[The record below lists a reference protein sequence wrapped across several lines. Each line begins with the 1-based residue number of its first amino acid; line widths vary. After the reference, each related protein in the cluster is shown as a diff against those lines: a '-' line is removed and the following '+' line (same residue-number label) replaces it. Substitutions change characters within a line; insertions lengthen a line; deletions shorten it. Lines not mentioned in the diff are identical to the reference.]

1 MNNEREFRSFA
12 QIVRRDADDLEEN
25 KQYIVEGYA
34 STFEPYTLWTTEA
47 GVEIKEQIEPDAF
60 AETDFSDVVFR
71 IDHEGPV
78 FARTSNGLVSL
89 NVDEHGLKTR
99 IDLSKTEKARGIFED
114 IEAGM
119 YPQMSF
125 AFTVEREAWDRETHT
140 RHVEKI
146 GKLYDV
152 SAVSFPANPGTEIGV
167 SLRDRIN
174 GEIEAETAERL
185 EAERQR
191 LILQLRLKHF

>member
-1 MNNEREFRSFA
+1 MAEREYRSFA
-12 QIVRRDADDLEEN
+12 QIIQRDIDDDN
-25 KQYIVEGYA
+25 KKYMVEGYA
-34 STFEPYTLWTTEA
+34 STFEPYTLWTTED
-47 GVEIKEQIEPDAF
+47 GVEIKEQISPDAF
-60 AETDFSDVVFR
+60 NETDFSDVVFR
-71 IDHEGPV
+71 IDHQGPV
-78 FARTSNGLVSL
+78 FARTSNDLIDLS
-89 NVDEHGLKTR
+89 VDDHGLKSI
-99 IDLSKTEKARGIFED
+99 IDLSKTEKARGVFED

-140 RHVEKI
+140 RHIEKI

>member
-1 MNNEREFRSFA
+1 MAEREYRSFA
-12 QIVRRDADDLEEN
+12 QIIQRDLDDDN
-25 KQYIVEGYA
+25 KKYMVEGYA
-34 STFEPYTLWTTEA
+34 STFEPYTLWTTED
-47 GVEIKEQIEPDAF
+47 GVEIKEQISPDAF
-60 AETDFSDVVFR
+60 NETDFSDVVFR
-71 IDHEGPV
+71 IDHAGPV
-78 FARTSNGLVSL
+78 FARTSNDLIDLS
-89 NVDEHGLKTR
+89 VDDHGLKSI
-99 IDLSKTEKARGIFED
+99 IDLSKTEKARGVFED

-140 RHVEKI
+140 RHIEKI

>member
-12 QIVRRDADDLEEN
+12 QIVQRDADALDEN
-25 KQYIVEGYA
+25 KKYSVEGYA
-34 STFEPYTLWTTEA
+34 STFEPYTLWTTED

-78 FARTSNGLVSL
+78 FARTSNGLISL
-89 NVDEHGLKTR
+89 EVDEHGLKTR

>member
-25 KQYIVEGYA
+25 RQYIVEGYA
-34 STFEPYTLWTTEA
+34 STFEPYTLWTTED
-47 GVEIKEQIEPDAF
+47 GVEIKEQISPDAF

-89 NVDEHGLKTR
+89 DVDEHGLKTR

>member
-1 MNNEREFRSFA
+1 MAIEREYRSFA
-12 QIVRRDADDLEEN
+12 QIIQRDLDDDN
-25 KQYIVEGYA
+25 KKYMVEGYA
-34 STFEPYTLWTTEA
+34 STFEPYTLWTTED

-60 AETDFSDVVFR
+60 NETDFSDVVFR

-78 FARTSNGLVSL
+78 FARTSNDLIDLS
-89 NVDEHGLKTR
+89 VDDHGLKSI
-99 IDLSKTEKARGIFED
+99 IDLSKTEKARGVFED

-140 RHVEKI
+140 RHIEKI

>member
-12 QIVRRDADDLEEN
+12 QIVERDADDLEEN

-34 STFEPYTLWTTEA
+34 STFEPYTLWTTED
-47 GVEIKEQIEPDAF
+47 GVEIKEQISPDAF
-60 AETDFSDVVFR
+60 EETDVSDVVFR
-71 IDHEGPV
+71 VDHEGAV
-78 FARTSNGLVSL
+78 FARTSNGLISL
-89 NVDEHGLKTR
+89 EVDEHGLKTR

>member
-12 QIVRRDADDLEEN
+12 QIVQRGADDLEEN

-34 STFEPYTLWTTEA
+34 STFDPYTLWTTED
-47 GVEIKEQIEPDAF
+47 GVEIKEQISPDAF
-60 AETDFSDVVFR
+60 EETDVSDVVFR

-89 NVDEHGLKTR
+89 EVDEHGLKTR

>member
-1 MNNEREFRSFA
+1 MAIEREYRSFA
-12 QIVRRDADDLEEN
+12 QIIQRDFDDDN
-25 KQYIVEGYA
+25 KKYIVEGYA
-34 STFEPYTLWTTEA
+34 STFEPYTLWTTED
-47 GVEIKEQIEPDAF
+47 GVEIKEQISPDAF
-60 AETDFSDVVFR
+60 NETDFSDVVFR

-78 FARTSNGLVSL
+78 FARTSNDLIDLS
-89 NVDEHGLKTR
+89 VDDHGLKSI
-99 IDLSKTEKARGIFED
+99 IDLSKTEKARGVFED

-140 RHVEKI
+140 RHIEKI

>member
-12 QIVRRDADDLEEN
+12 QIVQRDADDLDEN
-25 KQYIVEGYA
+25 KKYLVEGYA
-34 STFEPYTLWTTEA
+34 STFEPYTLWTTED

-78 FARTSNGLVSL
+78 FARTSNGLISL
-89 NVDEHGLKTR
+89 EVDEHGLKTR

>member
-1 MNNEREFRSFA
+1 MSNEREFRSFA
-12 QIVRRDADDLEEN
+12 SIVKRDADDTDERR
-25 KQYIVEGYA
+25 YMVEGYA
-34 STFEPYTLWTTEA
+34 STFEPYTLWTTED

-89 NVDEHGLKTR
+89 DVDEHGLKTR

>member
-12 QIVRRDADDLEEN
+12 QIVRRDADDLDEN
-25 KQYIVEGYA
+25 KKYLVEGYA
-34 STFEPYTLWTTEA
+34 STFEPYTLWTTED

-78 FARTSNGLVSL
+78 FARTSNGLISL
-89 NVDEHGLKTR
+89 DVDEHGLKTR

>member
-12 QIVRRDADDLEEN
+12 QIVQRDADDLDEN

-34 STFEPYTLWTTEA
+34 STFDPYTLWTTED
-47 GVEIKEQIEPDAF
+47 GVEIKEQISPDAF
-60 AETDFSDVVFR
+60 EETDVSDVVFR

-78 FARTSNGLVSL
+78 FARTSNGLISL
-89 NVDEHGLKTR
+89 EVDEHGLKTR

>member
-1 MNNEREFRSFA
+1 MAIEREYRSFA
-12 QIVRRDADDLEEN
+12 QIIQRDLDDDN
-25 KQYIVEGYA
+25 RKYMVEGYA
-34 STFEPYTLWTTEA
+34 STFEPYTLWTTED
-47 GVEIKEQIEPDAF
+47 GVEIKEQISPDAF
-60 AETDFSDVVFR
+60 NETDFSDVVFR

-78 FARTSNGLVSL
+78 FARTSNDLIDLS
-89 NVDEHGLKTR
+89 VDDHGLKSI
-99 IDLSKTEKARGIFED
+99 IDLSKTEKARGVFED

-140 RHVEKI
+140 RHIEKI

-167 SLRDRIN
+167 SLRDRLN
-174 GEIEAETAERL
+174 GEIEAELAERL

>member
-12 QIVRRDADDLEEN
+12 QIVRRDADDLDEN
-25 KQYIVEGYA
+25 KKYLVEGYA
-34 STFEPYTLWTTEA
+34 STFEPYTLWTTED

-89 NVDEHGLKTR
+89 DVDEHGLKTR

-191 LILQLRLKHF
+191 KIIELRLKHF

>member
-1 MNNEREFRSFA
+1 MAEREYRSFA
-12 QIVRRDADDLEEN
+12 QIIRRDLDDDN
-25 KQYIVEGYA
+25 KKYMVEGYA
-34 STFEPYTLWTTEA
+34 STFEPYTLWTTED
-47 GVEIKEQIEPDAF
+47 GVEIKEQISPDAF
-60 AETDFSDVVFR
+60 NETDFSDVVFR

-78 FARTSNGLVSL
+78 FARTSNDLIDLS
-89 NVDEHGLKTR
+89 VDDHGLKSI
-99 IDLSKTEKARGIFED
+99 IDLSKTEKARGVFED

-140 RHVEKI
+140 RHIEKI

-191 LILQLRLKHF
+191 LILQLRLNHF

>member
-1 MNNEREFRSFA
+1 MAEREYRSFA
-12 QIVRRDADDLEEN
+12 QIIQRDRDDDN
-25 KQYIVEGYA
+25 KKYMVEGYA
-34 STFEPYTLWTTEA
+34 STFEPYTLWTTED
-47 GVEIKEQIEPDAF
+47 GVEIKEQISPDAF
-60 AETDFSDVVFR
+60 NETDFSDVVFR

-78 FARTSNGLVSL
+78 FARTSNDLIDLS
-89 NVDEHGLKTR
+89 VDDHGLKSI
-99 IDLSKTEKARGIFED
+99 IDLSKTEKARGVFED

-140 RHVEKI
+140 RHIEKI

>member
-12 QIVRRDADDLEEN
+12 QIVQRDADDLDEN
-25 KQYIVEGYA
+25 KKYLVEGYA
-34 STFEPYTLWTTEA
+34 STFEPYTLWTTED
-47 GVEIKEQIEPDAF
+47 GVEIKEKIEPDAF
-60 AETDFSDVVFR
+60 NETDFSDVVFR

-78 FARTSNGLVSL
+78 FARTSNGLIELS
-89 NVDEHGLKTR
+89 VDDHGLKSV
-99 IDLSKTEKARGIFED
+99 IDLSKTEKARGVFED

-167 SLRDRIN
+167 SLRARID

-191 LILQLRLKHF
+191 KILELRLKHF

>member
-1 MNNEREFRSFA
+1 MAEREYRSFA
-12 QIVRRDADDLEEN
+12 QIIQRDIDDDN
-25 KQYIVEGYA
+25 KKYMVEGYA
-34 STFEPYTLWTTEA
+34 STFEPYTLWTTED
-47 GVEIKEQIEPDAF
+47 GVEIKEQISPDAF
-60 AETDFSDVVFR
+60 NETDFSDVVFR

-78 FARTSNGLVSL
+78 FARTSNNLIDLS
-89 NVDEHGLKTR
+89 VDDHGLKSI
-99 IDLSKTEKARGIFED
+99 IDLSKTEKARGVFED

-140 RHVEKI
+140 RHIEKI

>member
-1 MNNEREFRSFA
+1 MSNEREFRSFA
-12 QIVRRDADDLEEN
+12 SIVKRDADDTDERR
-25 KQYIVEGYA
+25 YMVEGYA
-34 STFEPYTLWTTEA
+34 STFEPYTLWTTED
-47 GVEIKEQIEPDAF
+47 GVEIKEQISPDAF
-60 AETDFSDVVFR
+60 AETDVSDVVFR

-89 NVDEHGLKTR
+89 DVDEHGLKTR

>member
-1 MNNEREFRSFA
+1 MAEREYRSFA
-12 QIVRRDADDLEEN
+12 QIIKRDLDDDN
-25 KQYIVEGYA
+25 KKYIVEGYA
-34 STFEPYTLWTTEA
+34 STFEPYTLWTTED
-47 GVEIKEQIEPDAF
+47 GVEIKEQISPDAF
-60 AETDFSDVVFR
+60 NETDFSDVVFR

-78 FARTSNGLVSL
+78 FARTSNNLIDLS
-89 NVDEHGLKTR
+89 VDDHGLKSI
-99 IDLSKTEKARGIFED
+99 IDLSKTEKARGVFED

-140 RHVEKI
+140 RHIEKI

>member
-12 QIVRRDADDLEEN
+12 QIVKRDADDLEEN

-34 STFEPYTLWTTEA
+34 STFEPYTLWTTED
-47 GVEIKEQIEPDAF
+47 GVEIKEQISPDAF
-60 AETDFSDVVFR
+60 EETDVSDVVFR

-89 NVDEHGLKTR
+89 EVDEHGLKTR

>member
-1 MNNEREFRSFA
+1 MVEREYRSFA
-12 QIVRRDADDLEEN
+12 QIIQRDLDDDN
-25 KQYIVEGYA
+25 KKYMVEGYA
-34 STFEPYTLWTTEA
+34 STFEPYTLWTTED
-47 GVEIKEQIEPDAF
+47 GVEIKEQISPDAF
-60 AETDFSDVVFR
+60 NETDFSDVVFR

-78 FARTSNGLVSL
+78 FARTSNDLIDLS
-89 NVDEHGLKTR
+89 VDDHGLKSI
-99 IDLSKTEKARGIFED
+99 IDLSKTEKARGVFED

-140 RHVEKI
+140 RHIEKI

>member
-1 MNNEREFRSFA
+1 MAIEREYRSFA
-12 QIVRRDADDLEEN
+12 QIIQRDIDDDN
-25 KQYIVEGYA
+25 KKYMVEGYA
-34 STFEPYTLWTTEA
+34 STFEPYTLWTTED
-47 GVEIKEQIEPDAF
+47 GVEIKEQISPDAF
-60 AETDFSDVVFR
+60 NETDFSDVVFR

-78 FARTSNGLVSL
+78 FARTSNDLIDLS
-89 NVDEHGLKTR
+89 VDDHGLKSI
-99 IDLSKTEKARGIFED
+99 IDLSKTEKARGVFED

-140 RHVEKI
+140 RHIEKI

>member
-12 QIVRRDADDLEEN
+12 QIVQRDADDLDEN
-25 KQYIVEGYA
+25 KKYLVEGYA
-34 STFEPYTLWTTEA
+34 STFEPYTLWTTED

-174 GEIEAETAERL
+174 GEIETETAERL

>member
-12 QIVRRDADDLEEN
+12 QIVQRDADDLDEN
-25 KQYIVEGYA
+25 KKYRVEGYA
-34 STFEPYTLWTTEA
+34 STFEPYTLWTTED

-78 FARTSNGLVSL
+78 FARTSNGLISL
-89 NVDEHGLKTR
+89 EVDEHGLKTR

>member
-12 QIVRRDADDLEEN
+12 QIVQRDADDLDEN
-25 KQYIVEGYA
+25 KKYLVEGYA
-34 STFEPYTLWTTEA
+34 STFEPYTLWTTED

-89 NVDEHGLKTR
+89 DVDEHGLKTR

>member
-12 QIVRRDADDLEEN
+12 QIVKRDADDLEEN
-25 KQYIVEGYA
+25 KKYLVEGYA
-34 STFEPYTLWTTEA
+34 STFEPYTLWTTED

-89 NVDEHGLKTR
+89 DVDEHGLKTR

>member
-12 QIVRRDADDLEEN
+12 QIVQRDADDLDEN
-25 KQYIVEGYA
+25 KKYLVEGYA
-34 STFEPYTLWTTEA
+34 STFEPYTLWTTED

-78 FARTSNGLVSL
+78 FARTSNGLISL
-89 NVDEHGLKTR
+89 DVDEHGLKTR

>member
-1 MNNEREFRSFA
+1 MAEREYRSFA
-12 QIVRRDADDLEEN
+12 QIIQRDLDDDN
-25 KQYIVEGYA
+25 KKYIVEGYA
-34 STFEPYTLWTTEA
+34 STFEPYTLWTTED
-47 GVEIKEQIEPDAF
+47 GVEIKEQISPDAF
-60 AETDFSDVVFR
+60 NETDFSDVVFR

-78 FARTSNGLVSL
+78 FARTSNDLIDLS
-89 NVDEHGLKTR
+89 VDDHGLKSI
-99 IDLSKTEKARGIFED
+99 IDLSKTEKARGVFED

-140 RHVEKI
+140 RHIEKI

>member
-1 MNNEREFRSFA
+1 MIEREYRAFSDVNA
-12 QIVRRDADDLEEN
+12 VEPNEEE

-34 STFEPYTLWTTEA
+34 STFDPYTLWTTED
-47 GVEIKEQIEPDAF
+47 GVEIKEQISRDAF

-78 FARTSNGLVSL
+78 FARTSNGLIEL
-89 NVDEHGLKTR
+89 TVDEHGLKMR
-99 IDLSKTEKARGIFED
+99 ADLSKTEKARGVYED
-114 IEAGM
+114 IAARM

-125 AFTVEREAWDRETHT
+125 AFTVDGDKWDRETHT
-140 RHVEKI
+140 RHVERI

-191 LILQLRLKHF
+191 LILEMRLKLL

>member
-1 MNNEREFRSFA
+1 MAEREYRSFA
-12 QIVRRDADDLEEN
+12 QIIQRDLDDDN
-25 KQYIVEGYA
+25 KKYMVEGYA
-34 STFEPYTLWTTEA
+34 STFEPYTLWTTED
-47 GVEIKEQIEPDAF
+47 GVEIKEQISPDAF
-60 AETDFSDVVFR
+60 NETDFSDVVFR

-78 FARTSNGLVSL
+78 FARTSNDLIDLS
-89 NVDEHGLKTR
+89 VDDHGLKSI
-99 IDLSKTEKARGIFED
+99 IDLSKTEKARGVFED

-140 RHVEKI
+140 RHIEKI

-167 SLRDRIN
+167 SLRDRLN
-174 GEIEAETAERL
+174 GEIEAELAERL

>member
-12 QIVRRDADDLEEN
+12 QIVRRDADDLDEN
-25 KQYIVEGYA
+25 KKYLVEGYA
-34 STFEPYTLWTTEA
+34 STFEPYTLWTTED

-191 LILQLRLKHF
+191 KILELRLKHF

>member
-1 MNNEREFRSFA
+1 MNNESEFRSFA
-12 QIVRRDADDLEEN
+12 QIVQRDADDLDEN
-25 KQYIVEGYA
+25 KKYLVEGYA
-34 STFEPYTLWTTEA
+34 STFEPYTLWTTED

-78 FARTSNGLVSL
+78 FARTSNGLISL
-89 NVDEHGLKTR
+89 EVDEHGLKTR

>member
-1 MNNEREFRSFA
+1 MSNEREFRSFA
-12 QIVRRDADDLEEN
+12 QIVQRDADDLEEN
-25 KQYIVEGYA
+25 RQYIVEGYA
-34 STFEPYTLWTTEA
+34 STFEPYTLWTTED
-47 GVEIKEQIEPDAF
+47 GVEIKEQIEPEAF

-78 FARTSNGLVSL
+78 FARTSNGLISL
-89 NVDEHGLKTR
+89 EVDEHGLKTR

-174 GEIEAETAERL
+174 GEIEAELAERL

>member
-1 MNNEREFRSFA
+1 MAEREYRSFA
-12 QIVRRDADDLEEN
+12 QIIQRDRDDDN
-25 KQYIVEGYA
+25 KKYMVEGYA
-34 STFEPYTLWTTEA
+34 STFEPYTLWTTED
-47 GVEIKEQIEPDAF
+47 GVEIKEQISPDAF
-60 AETDFSDVVFR
+60 NETDFSDVVFR

-78 FARTSNGLVSL
+78 FARTSNDLIDLS
-89 NVDEHGLKTR
+89 VDDHGLKSI
-99 IDLSKTEKARGIFED
+99 IDLSKTEKARGVFED

-140 RHVEKI
+140 RHIEKI

-167 SLRDRIN
+167 SLRDRLN
-174 GEIEAETAERL
+174 GEIEAELAERL

>member
-12 QIVRRDADDLEEN
+12 QIVQRDADDLDEN
-25 KQYIVEGYA
+25 KKYLVEGYA
-34 STFEPYTLWTTEA
+34 STFEPYTLWTTED

-89 NVDEHGLKTR
+89 EVDEHGLKTR

-119 YPQMSF
+119 YPQISF

>member
-25 KQYIVEGYA
+25 RQYIVEGYA
-34 STFEPYTLWTTEA
+34 STFEPYTLWTTED
-47 GVEIKEQIEPDAF
+47 GVEIKEQISPDAF

-89 NVDEHGLKTR
+89 EVDEHGLKTR

>member
-12 QIVRRDADDLEEN
+12 QIVQRDADDLEEN
-25 KQYIVEGYA
+25 RQYIVEGYA
-34 STFEPYTLWTTEA
+34 STFDPYTLWTTED
-47 GVEIKEQIEPDAF
+47 GVEIKEQISPDAF
-60 AETDFSDVVFR
+60 EETDVSDVVFR
-71 IDHEGPV
+71 VDHEGAV
-78 FARTSNGLVSL
+78 FARTSNGLISL
-89 NVDEHGLKTR
+89 EVDEHGLKTR

>member
-12 QIVRRDADDLEEN
+12 QIVKRDADDLEEN
-25 KQYIVEGYA
+25 RQYIVEGYA
-34 STFEPYTLWTTEA
+34 STFEPYTLWTTED
-47 GVEIKEQIEPDAF
+47 GVEIKEQISPDAF
-60 AETDFSDVVFR
+60 EETDVSDVVFR

-89 NVDEHGLKTR
+89 EVDEHGLKTR

>member
-1 MNNEREFRSFA
+1 MAEREYRSFA
-12 QIVRRDADDLEEN
+12 QIIKRDLDDDN
-25 KQYIVEGYA
+25 KKYMVEGYA
-34 STFEPYTLWTTEA
+34 STFEPYTLWTTED
-47 GVEIKEQIEPDAF
+47 GVEIKEQISPDAF
-60 AETDFSDVVFR
+60 NETDFSDVVFR

-78 FARTSNGLVSL
+78 FARTSNNLIDLS
-89 NVDEHGLKTR
+89 VDDHGLKSI
-99 IDLSKTEKARGIFED
+99 IDLSKTEKARGVFED

-140 RHVEKI
+140 RHIEKI